1 MTRKLFSLV
10 LGSFTVLLLMGA
22 GVEDS
27 TATEQLQ
34 EQSEQQVQ
42 SQVAM
47 VSAVAGTK
55 AFDLGQEELT
65 DTEVAEDAVDEAE
78 GAETQTQAQS
88 VATTTQASAAETGA
102 IQYNETTYVPLV
114 PMAERLV
121 SGATVAWDTGSQ
133 TVTVQSAALNMTAKV
148 GQQYVVA
155 NDRYLYV
162 ADGVQIQNGQVT
174 VPMGVIAKAFG
185 ANVTTDPATGGRILT
200 AGSGTI
206 QSGSQYYN
214 SEAMYWL
221 SRVIYS
227 ESGNQSLE
235 GQMAVG
241 NVVLNRVASPI
252 FPNSIEGVLAQKN
265 QFTTYYTGA
274 IQNCN
279 PSDMSIIAAKLVLDG
294 GVVEEVRNA
303 MYFDSANSSWASR
316 NRTCIATI
324 GNHRFYL

>member
-78 GAETQTQAQS
+78 GAETQAQS

-102 IQYNETTYVPLV
+102 IQYSETTYVPLV

-185 ANVTTDPATGGRILT
+185 ANVSTDPATGGQVLT

-206 QSGSQYYN
+206 QSGSQYYD

-221 SRVIYS
+221 SHVIYS

>member
-78 GAETQTQAQS
+78 GAETQAQS

-185 ANVTTDPATGGRILT
+185 ANVSTDPATGGQVLT

-206 QSGSQYYN
+206 QSGSQYYD

-221 SRVIYS
+221 SHVIYS